1 MIPAAQLRRLAVN
14 TPVSLYIE
22 NEMNRFQNYSKQLI
36 WTAILLLTASVAG
49 CGGSDSSS
57 NSDSAPT
64 VVSTSPSND
73 AKGVAYNDS
82 ISASFSGSMNS
93 AMLTSATFTL
103 TGPGT
108 TKVSGA
114 VSYSDIGA
122 TATLAPMSHL
132 AANTKYT
139 ATVTTGA
146 QDKAGQALASD
157 FVWTFTTGASA
168 NITAPTVVSES
179 PADAVSGVA
188 INTNVSAAFSEA
200 VAPATLTAARFTLT
214 GAGATLVAGT
224 VTYAPTGNAAIFT
237 PAANLAANTKFT
249 ATIAAGVKDQA
260 GNALASDF
268 VWTFT
273 TGAAADNTDPMVS
286 STAPANNATGAAING
301 AVTATF
307 DEAMNPATIS
317 SADFLVTGP
326 GSTKVSGAVSYLGTT
341 ATFKPAANLAPNTA
355 YTATLTTQV
364 LSLTGNPLASAY
376 IWTFTTGTALAA
388 GPLPVV
394 LGTAGNYVILSKSGI
409 STVPTSAVTGNIG
422 VSPIDS
428 TGITG
433 FSLTLDAS
441 VQFATS
447 AQVTGKVYA
456 PDYSAPTPSN
466 LTTAVSNMQTA
477 YTDAAGRAPDATELG
492 AGNIG
497 GLTIAPGVYKWSSG
511 VTIPSNLTLS
521 GGANDVWI
529 FQIAGDVTVASAVKV
544 ILAGGAVS
552 KNVFW
557 QIAGGSGLTLGTGA
571 HFEGIVLAQ
580 TAITLGSGASVNG
593 RLLAQTAVHI
603 DGSKV
608 TQPAP

>member
-1 MIPAAQLRRLAVN
+1 
-14 TPVSLYIE
+14 
-22 NEMNRFQNYSKQLI
+22 MNRFQNYSKRLL
-36 WTAILLLTASVAG
+36 WTALLLLTAVVAG
-49 CGGSDSSS
+49 CGGSGSSS
-57 NSDSAPT
+57 TPDSAPAVT
-64 VVSTSPSND
+64 STSPTN
-73 AKGVAYNDS
+73 AATGVAYNDD

-93 AMLTSATFTL
+93 AMLTTATFTL
-103 TGPGT
+103 AGPGT
-108 TKVSGA
+108 TKVSGV
-114 VSYSDIGA
+114 VSYSDVGA
-122 TATLAPMSHL
+122 TATFAPTTRL
-132 AANTKYT
+132 VANTKYT

-146 QDKAGQALASD
+146 QDMAGQALASD

-168 NITAPTVVSES
+168 NITPPTVVSEN
-179 PADAVSGVA
+179 PADAASGVA
-188 INTNVSAAFSEA
+188 INTSVSATFSEA
-200 VAPATLTAARFTLT
+200 VAPASLTATKFTLT

-237 PAANLAANTKFT
+237 PAASLAANTKFT

-273 TGAAADNTDPMVS
+273 TGATTDNTAPTVS
-286 STAPANNATGAAING
+286 STAPANNATGVAING
-301 AVTATF
+301 TITATF

-317 SADFLVTGP
+317 SADFSVTGP
-326 GSTKVSGAVSYLGTT
+326 GSTKVSGTVSYLGTT
-341 ATFKPAANLAPNTA
+341 ATFEPVADLAPNTA

-364 LSLTGNPLASAY
+364 LSLTGNPLASADT
-376 IWTFTTGTALAA
+376 WTFTTGTVLAA

-394 LGTAGNYVILSKSGI
+394 LGTAGDYVILSKSGI

-447 AQVTGKVYA
+447 AQVIGKVYA

-477 YTDAAGRAPDATELG
+477 YTDASGRAPDATELG

-497 GLTIAPGVYKWSSG
+497 GLTMAPGVYKWSSS
-511 VTIPSNLTLS
+511 VTIPSNLTLT
-521 GGANDVWI
+521 GGANDTWI

-544 ILAGGAVS
+544 ILAGGAVP

-571 HFEGIVLAQ
+571 HFEGVVLTQ
-580 TAITLGSGASVNG
+580 TAITLGTGASVNG

-603 DGSKV
+603 DGSTV

>member
-1 MIPAAQLRRLAVN
+1 
-14 TPVSLYIE
+14 
-22 NEMNRFQNYSKQLI
+22 MNRFQNYSKQLM
-36 WTAILLLTASVAG
+36 WTAILLLTATVAG

-57 NSDSAPT
+57 SSASSAPA
-64 VVSTSPSND
+64 VISTSPANA
-73 AKGVAYNDS
+73 AKGVAYNDNV
-82 ISASFSGSMNS
+82 SASFSGSMNS
-93 AMLTSATFTL
+93 AMLTPATFTL

-114 VSYSDIGA
+114 VSYTDIGA
-122 TATLAPMSHL
+122 TATFAPTSHL
-132 AANTKYT
+132 AANTTYI

-168 NITAPTVVSES
+168 NSTPPAVVSED

-188 INTNVSAAFSEA
+188 INTNVSATFSEA
-200 VAPATLTAARFTLT
+200 VVPATITAARFTLT
-214 GAGATLVAGT
+214 GSGATLVAGT
-224 VTYAPTGNAAIFT
+224 VTYASTGNAAIFT
-237 PAANLAANTKFT
+237 PAADLAANTKFT

-273 TGAAADNTDPMVS
+273 TGAAADHTGPLVS
-286 STAPANNATGAAING
+286 STAPAKNAAGAAING
-301 AVTATF
+301 AITATF
-307 DEAMNPATIS
+307 DKAMNPATIT
-317 SADFLVTGP
+317 SAAFLLTGP
-326 GSTKVSGAVSYLGTT
+326 GATKVSGTVSYLGTT
-341 ATFKPAANLAPNTA
+341 ATFKPAKNLAPDTA

-364 LSLTGNPLASAY
+364 SSLTGNPLASAY
-376 IWTFTTGTALAA
+376 IWTFTTGTMSAA

-409 STVPTSAVTGNIG
+409 STVPASAVTGNIG

-497 GLTIAPGVYKWSSG
+497 GLTLAPGVYKWSSG
-511 VTIPSNLTLS
+511 LTIPSNLMLS

-529 FQIAGDVTVASAVKV
+529 FQIAGNVTVASAVKV

-571 HFEGIVLAQ
+571 HFEGIVLTQ
-580 TAITLGSGASVNG
+580 TAITLGAGASVNG

-603 DGSKV
+603 DGSTV